1 MKKLTSVFLVLM
13 LVLALLPV
21 GVLAQDGEVGI
32 VAEESDTTLT
42 TPVDT
47 TEVKT
52 EGEGEL
58 EETPKTEDEPKVEEN
73 KTEEELKTEDE
84 NKVEEVQLEGDGEGN
99 GEGNGEN
106 NSATTP
112 TETKVAKNGN
122 NEYTKLADAITAA
135 SAGDTITLLDDVT
148 ENVVVNKNLTIA
160 LGGKKITNVDD
171 HTITVN
177 SGVTLTITGTGT
189 VDNVTHQRG
198 AIFNKGTVILNGG
211 TYTRSQENGG
221 NNSWYTIKNV
231 GTMTINA
238 NVSVSNASGFSSMI
252 TNGYYSSSDKAAC
265 GGIDAPKLTITGGMF
280 SGGINTIK
288 NDDYGVLEISGGTF
302 SNTTQACVQ
311 NHNVATIS
319 GGNFTPNVAD
329 VAAVINCGV
338 CSGVYT
344 GDAHELAITGGTFN
358 GVVAKTV
365 GTVTITGGTFSSD
378 PGDYVDDDYVATES
392 SGTWTVSEKPTVAK
406 IGEDGYTSLQKAV
419 NAAASGTTAVEIT
432 LEANV
437 TEDVTIANGKNIK
450 LNLNGKT
457 ITNVESHT
465 ITVANGA
472 ELEITGTGTV
482 DNVTH
487 AKGAIVNSGTVVLS
501 GGTYTRSQEN
511 EENNKNDSK
520 GNSYYTIRNGNGGNM
535 TIKAGVEV
543 TNVGHFSS
551 MICNG
556 DENGKTNVA
565 TLTIEGGTFTGGLNT
580 VKNGSYGTLTING
593 GTFSNTSQYVVM
605 NWNNATIENGSFTAN
620 PTATAVLF
628 TSSYGTGSEGKLT
641 INGGTFTASGD
652 QTLITAYYD
661 EEHIGTATINGGTLT
676 GSLGS
681 ENGTITVTGGTF
693 SADPN
698 EYVDEGKV
706 GLPTE
711 NGYLVTDKVVEN
723 TDGTKTTTDVT
734 TDNTGKTTV
743 TETTKKGDDVVEVK
757 KTETSTTTVGQT
769 TTKTTTTTTEDKV
782 AGTTTRVEKT
792 VETDTTTEVST
803 TTVTK
808 NASNEDSNVGTRTE
822 VTGNTAA
829 VVAGLPA
836 GAEYTSTVN
845 GTARTLKLDATTAA
859 EQGSAKKTEVTIT
872 SKATQLLKNDAGEDK
887 VMMVEIETDVATV
900 EISKAAV
907 LAMTKNATANST
919 LGLVVEEKA
928 KTELP
933 ATQKLEGA
941 TVAYELTATVDG
953 NPVFKAGNASTD
965 SPVYISVPYEKT
977 ANTTLEVYYVSAD
990 GKTQEKMVAEYENGV
1005 LTWTTNHFSTFVI
1018 VEKANAAKD
1027 DAAKPADAKKPPR
1040 TGDESNLGLWF
1051 ALALLATCATVTT
1064 TVVAK
1069 KKNYNR

>member
-21 GVLAQDGEVGI
+21 GVLAQDGEAGT

-73 KTEEELKTEDE
+73 KVEEEPKT
-84 NKVEEVQLEGDGEGN
+84 EEVQLEGDGEN
-99 GEGNGEN
+99 GEGDGE
-106 NSATTP
+106 AEAEDEDEDDEKTYVAAIDEEQY
-112 TETKVAKNGN
+112 ET
-122 NEYTKLADAITAA
+122 LAAAITAA
-135 SAGDTITLLDDVT
+135 SAGGTITLLADVT
-148 ENVVVNKNLTIA
+148 ENVVVNKNLTID
-160 LGGKKITNVDD
+160 LGGKKITNVND

-177 SGVTLTITGTGT
+177 SGVTLTITGSGT

-252 TNGYYSSSDKAAC
+252 TNGYYSDSDKAAC
-265 GGIDAPKLTITGGMF
+265 GGIDAPKLTINGGSF

-319 GGNFTPNVAD
+319 GGTFSPQNVN
-329 VAAVINCGV
+329 AVINCGTNCTKAEAPV
-338 CSGVYT
+338 K
-344 GDAHELAITGGTFN
+344 HELTITNGTFNGGISRTVGTITVTGGTF
-358 GVVAKTV
+358 T
-365 GTVTITGGTFSSD
+365 SD
-378 PGDYVDDDYVATES
+378 PSDYVDDDYVATAS
-392 SGTWTVSEKPTVAK
+392 SGTWTVSKKPTVAK
-406 IGEDGYTSLQKAV
+406 IGTTEYTSLASAV
-419 NAAASGTTAVEIT
+419 ADVTEQNKTITLQDNIALDATLDIAQDTIIDLSGHNITGSSVRAIWVKSGSLELTGEGTVTTSDNAGNSDRSVIRVGDAAAAALTVG
-432 LEANV
+432 ANV
-437 TEDVTIANGKNIK
+437 TINAPYTYGVSVFGTALATVNIY
-450 LNLNGKT
+450 
-457 ITNVESHT
+457 
-465 ITVANGA
+465 
-472 ELEITGTGTV
+472 GTV
-482 DNVTH
+482 TSAVRS
-487 AKGAIVNSGTVVLS
+487 AVAGAG
-501 GGTYTRSQEN
+501 N
-511 EENNKNDSK
+511 EEYNALNNNT
-520 GNSYYTIRNGNGGNM
+520 TIN
-535 TIKAGVEV
+535 IYAGATVSV
-543 TNVGHFSS
+543 TG
-551 MICNG
+551 
-556 DENGKTNVA
+556 ETNRYPA
-565 TLTIEGGTFTGGLNT
+565 IYHPQ
-580 VKNGSYGTLTING
+580 KGTLTIG
-593 GTFSNTSQYVVM
+593 A
-605 NWNNATIENGSFTAN
+605 ATIS
-620 PTATAVLF
+620 
-628 TSSYGTGSEGKLT
+628 
-641 INGGTFTASGD
+641 GGIEMKS
-652 QTLITAYYD
+652 
-661 EEHIGTATINGGTLT
+661 GTATINGATVTVNSADQTHDATWGAPSTYGYAIAVVKNDSGYKGGASCTINSGLFTGKVALEKDTATAT
-676 GSLGS
+676 GSLVI
-681 ENGTITVTGGTF
+681 NGGTF

-698 EYVDEGKV
+698 AYVAKSKV

-723 TDGTKTTTDVT
+723 KDGTTTTTEVK
-734 TDNTGKTTV
+734 TDNTGTTTV
-743 TETTKKGDDVVEVK
+743 TETTKKGNDVVEVK

-782 AGTTTRVEKT
+782 AGTTTRVEKK
-792 VETDTTTEVST
+792 VETDTTTEAST

-808 NASNEDSNVGTRTE
+808 NASNKDSNVGTRTE

-859 EQGSAKKTEVTIT
+859 EQGSAKTTEVTIA
-872 SKATQLLKNDAGEDK
+872 SDATKLLKQDAK
-887 VMMVEIETDVATV
+887 VSKVEFVEIKTDVATV
-900 EISKAAV
+900 TIDNTAIQT
-907 LAMTKNATANST
+907 MTNST
-919 LGLVVEEKA
+919 ADTNALKLVVEKA
-928 KTELP
+928 TTP
-933 ATQKLEGA
+933 AEVKDA
-941 TVAYELTATVDG
+941 KAAYELEALLNGV
-953 NPVFKAGNASTD
+953 PVFKKDGEKTNGT
-965 SPVYISVPYEKT
+965 VVISVPYTKT
-977 ANTTLEVYYVSAD
+977 NSNSQIKVYYVSDD
-990 GKTQEKMVAEYENGV
+990 GKTQEEMVAEYKDGV
-1005 LTWTTNHFSTFVI
+1005 LTWETNHFSTFVV

-1040 TGDESNLGLWF
+1040 TGDESNLGLWL

-1069 KKNYNR
+1069 KKNYNK